1 MPVINNGFHCNIA
14 GNIPQCFV
22 PSFSSCYMMKNTVQ
36 DHMQISSVHSH
47 SAAFIHSSKSS
58 WMIKHTH
65 SIRSHAIYRRIDHIG
80 KTAQCNISKTH
91 MDREF
96 ISCCRKNLCPKFT
109 ETFIDIFFHSRH
121 ILLFFILFLPVT
133 IQKFSFSLEIFYV
146 VHSSKNLKVPFY
158 VFLMPNQSLLQS
170 HLL

>member
-65 SIRSHAIYRRIDHIG
+65 SIRSHAIYRRIYNSFLVVARIFVPSSLRRSLIFSSILV
-80 KTAQCNISKTH
+80 IS
-91 MDREF
+91 F
-96 ISCCRKNLCPKFT
+96 YF
-109 ETFIDIFFHSRH
+109 
-121 ILLFFILFLPVT
+121 LFFSYLLQFKSFLFLWKSFVLF
-133 IQKFSFSLEIFYV
+133 IHQKT
-146 VHSSKNLKVPFY
+146 
-158 VFLMPNQSLLQS
+158 
-170 HLL
+170 